1 MGKLGFIAPEKFF
14 LCTCMND
21 ILRNVLLGISIAAP
35 IGPSSLAVIQN
46 GLRRG
51 FLRAF
56 LTGLG
61 VTMADATILL
71 VIYFGLSGFV
81 HLPIFKVLIWTL
93 GAIVLLYLG
102 SQSIREALGKI
113 DLETTTVS
121 MTGNPL
127 WAGFL
132 VNISNPI
139 AIIWWVGI
147 FGSLLGSSV
156 GSAAKV
162 GALLSSSTILVGI
175 LCWHSTMSLLTHWGK
190 RFLNERTARYI
201 LVIAGLA
208 LILFGI
214 RFAYNAIRAVLVQ

>member
-1 MGKLGFIAPEKFF
+1 
-14 LCTCMND
+14 MND
-21 ILRNVLLGISIAAP
+21 ILRNIFLGISIAAP
-35 IGPSSLAVIQN
+35 IGPSSLTVIQN

-81 HLPIFKVLIWTL
+81 HLPLVKVLIWTL

-102 SQSIREALGKI
+102 SMSIREALGKI
-113 DLETTTVS
+113 DLETAKVS
-121 MTGNPL
+121 TTGNPL
-127 WAGFL
+127 WVGFL

-139 AIIWWVGI
+139 AIIWWIGI
-147 FGSLLGSSV
+147 FGSLLGS
-156 GSAAKV
+156 AASSTAKMD
-162 GALLSSSTILVGI
+162 ALLSSSTILIGI
-175 LCWHSTMSLLTHWGK
+175 LCWHSTTSLLTHWGR
-190 RFLNERTARYI
+190 RFLNERTARII
-201 LVIAGLA
+201 LVVAGVA

-214 RFAYNAIRAVLVQ
+214 RFAYNAIRTVWM

>member
-1 MGKLGFIAPEKFF
+1 
-14 LCTCMND
+14 MNE
-21 ILRNVLLGISIAAP
+21 IIRNVLLGISIAAP

-81 HLPIFKVLIWTL
+81 RLPLFKGLIWTL
-93 GAIVLLYLG
+93 GAIVLLFLG
-102 SQSIREALGKI
+102 SQSLREAIGKI
-113 DLETTTVS
+113 DLERARVS
-121 MTGNPL
+121 TTGNPL
-127 WAGFL
+127 WVGYL

-147 FGSLLGSSV
+147 FGSLLGASP
-156 GSAAKV
+156 GSAAKL
-162 GALLSSSTILVGI
+162 GALLSSSTILIGI
-175 LCWHSTMSLLTHWGK
+175 LCWHSTMSVLTHWGK

-214 RFAYNAIRAVLVQ
+214 RFAYYAIRLVLA

>member
-1 MGKLGFIAPEKFF
+1 
-14 LCTCMND
+14 MND
-21 ILRNVLLGISIAAP
+21 ILHNILLGISIAAP

-71 VIYFGLSGFV
+71 VIFFGLSGFV
-81 HLPIFKVLIWTL
+81 HLPLFKILIWTL
-93 GAIVLLYLG
+93 GTFVLLYLG
-102 SQSIREALGKI
+102 TQSIREALGKI
-113 DLETTTVS
+113 DLETTRVS
-121 MTGNPL
+121 TTGNPL
-127 WAGFL
+127 WVGYL

-139 AIIWWVGI
+139 AIVWWAGI
-147 FGSLLGSSV
+147 FGSLLGA
-156 GSAAKV
+156 SAGNVAKLD
-162 GALLSSSTILVGI
+162 ALLNSATILVGI
-175 LCWHSTMSLLTHWGK
+175 LCWHTTTSILTHWGK

-208 LILFGI
+208 LTLFGM
-214 RFAYNAIRAVLVQ
+214 RFAYNAINAVLVK

>member
-1 MGKLGFIAPEKFF
+1 
-14 LCTCMND
+14 MND

-61 VTMADATILL
+61 ITMADATILL
-71 VIYFGLSGFV
+71 VIFFGLSSFV
-81 HLPIFKVLIWTL
+81 HLPLFKVLIWIL
-93 GAIVLLYLG
+93 GTIVLFYLG

-113 DLETTTVS
+113 DLEKTTVS
-121 MTGNPL
+121 TTGNPL
-127 WAGFL
+127 WVGYL
-132 VNISNPI
+132 VNISNPL
-139 AIIWWVGI
+139 AIVWWVGI
-147 FGSLLGSSV
+147 FGSLLGSSA
-156 GSAAKV
+156 SNAAKV

-175 LCWHSTMSLLTHWGK
+175 LCWHTTMSLLTHWGK
-190 RFLNERTARYI
+190 RFLNERTARFI

-208 LILFGI
+208 LILFGM
-214 RFAYNAIRAVLVQ
+214 RFAYNAINAVLVK